1 MGKTIT
7 RFLCFLDYQMK
18 VFNVPYTLLHFL
30 DKQIEAN
37 IIIIYERERERDIE
51 ERETYEHLQQP
62 IGLEGRIW
70 EHSN

>member
-7 RFLCFLDYQMK
+7 RFLCFLDNQMK

-37 IIIIYERERERDIE
+37 IIIIYEREREIYRRKRNI
-51 ERETYEHLQQP
+51 
-62 IGLEGRIW
+62 
-70 EHSN
+70 